1 MQQDNLRKQVRLAKA
16 NNIDILYKDFAEYIN
31 ISLNSFYNWLSGS
44 YELSYK
50 KAKLLEDITIDLI
63 DWKLL

>member
-16 NNIDILYKDFAEYIN
+16 NNTDILYKDFAEYIN
-31 ISLNSFYNWLSGS
+31 ISEGSLYNWLSNKFD
-44 YELSYK
+44 LSYQ

-63 DWKLL
+63 D